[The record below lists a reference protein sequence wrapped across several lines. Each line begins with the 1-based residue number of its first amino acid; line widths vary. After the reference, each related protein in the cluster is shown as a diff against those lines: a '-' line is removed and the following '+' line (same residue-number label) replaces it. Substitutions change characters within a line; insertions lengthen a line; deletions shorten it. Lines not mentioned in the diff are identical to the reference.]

1 VEFLQRARRK
11 LVADRVSGLAAEV
24 AFWAVLSVVP
34 AVLVLTSLVG
44 LVGSAFGEDVSQRVE
59 QQLVEVVDG
68 TSPAGPDGL
77 ARSVTDLFDEPRPGV
92 FSVALV
98 VTLWA
103 ASRAAALL
111 VGALDVINGSGR
123 QRSWVNRRLWGL
135 GVALGSVVV
144 VTAVLVVFA
153 LAPAFVAG
161 VWAVVAWALVAVA
174 WITAVFT
181 VASASALGW
190 RHHVVGAAVAV
201 GLAAV
206 FTAGFRIYLGV
217 QAGNVILFGLGG
229 VLVALLWLYLLG
241 LGVLVGAVVNVLRSP
256 YAGGHDHDGFESA
269 RP

>member
-1 VEFLQRARRK
+1 MEFLQRARRK

-103 ASRAAALL
+103 ASRAAASL

-135 GVALGSVVV
+135 GV
-144 VTAVLVVFA
+144 
-153 LAPAFVAG
+153 
-161 VWAVVAWALVAVA
+161 
-174 WITAVFT
+174 
-181 VASASALGW
+181 ALGW